1 MDYDGSGEVS
11 VEELEGP
18 LLSTGIAKTLDDV
31 KRIVDAADSDR
42 SGAIGFPEFL
52 EVLRD
57 RDQAANEE
65 EKPGRTKDA
74 DGSFKAKMLPSM
86 SSSSSSSSSSVYSS
100 SSSLTSSS
108 WLSKHKA
115 RRKMNPIIQLQ
126 RMKEETPF
134 ALETLICQ
142 KRRAL
147 LIDQVM
153 IKGVAQI
160 KEHSATKAAYDKAYF
175 DRSGDA
181 SLTAELRRKK
191 ESQETELNKK
201 AELMEIMRRVV
212 VDSYNNNSIRGG
224 GSGSAG
230 GGGGERAVL

>member
-86 SSSSSSSSSSVYSS
+86 SSSSSSSVYSS

-212 VDSYNNNSIRGG
+212 VDSYNNSSIRD
-224 GSGSAG
+224 
-230 GGGGERAVL
+230 